1 MSVVLESQGSL
12 YAPRKVGV
20 LNSKEFVT
28 LTEGEEEKQALEP
41 AFLLSQADAEEY
53 LHDIWFDNRS
63 KEAAELPLWWHT
75 KRLVGEWSSKL
86 TRFEE
91 EVTRRQESSLYA
103 KTLEARRQELQTA
116 SGSLTSRGHR
126 HISTTDLHRL
136 PTPCQ
141 LLLTLR

>member
-1 MSVVLESQGSL
+1 L
-12 YAPRKVGV
+12 R
-20 LNSKEFVT
+20 
-28 LTEGEEEKQALEP
+28 
-41 AFLLSQADAEEY
+41 
-53 LHDIWFDNRS
+53 
-63 KEAAELPLWWHT
+63 LWRHT
-75 KRLVGEWSSKL
+75 KRRGGEWSSKL

-116 SGSLTSRGHR
+116 SGSLTSRGHI
-126 HISTTDLHRL
+126 HVSATDLHRL